1 MDLSFIIYNRGMV
14 AFLIGL
20 ELICLY
26 LLGKVLLE
34 QSIPIEAGNLF
45 IFIANY
51 LENLPQSQ
59 MMIILGCA
67 FSFVILLRYGFILLY
82 DYMSLKWTALV
93 TVRLQNRGMESILF
107 APVSIYDKRKLG
119 GIIHGLMEASSGA
132 VTTTDAVTSLIT
144 SLFTTVVICLTL
156 IYISPWMVLG
166 AIIIGII
173 LFYVLAAPMQRKVRQ
188 LKSDFLIKG
197 FLLQN

>member
-1 MDLSFIIYNRGMV
+1 MTYKIFSKLLPVEVINLIKGDGWTLVLLFIIGGMV

-34 QSIPIEAGNLF
+34 QSIPIEAGSLF

-119 GIIHGLMEASSGA
+119 GIIHGLMDLLGSNYYRCSYLAHNCFYNCGDLLA
-132 VTTTDAVTSLIT
+132 
-144 SLFTTVVICLTL
+144 L

-166 AIIIGII
+166 AM
-173 LFYVLAAPMQRKVRQ
+173 VLV
-188 LKSDFLIKG
+188 
-197 FLLQN
+197 